1 MVVYDLP
8 MRRLSLALRLQWPS
22 LIFAILLGGL
32 AFDGLYGSSGS
43 RDLLVLRLHSRVLE
57 GERDALLAENAAIR
71 DRIVQLKSDDA
82 YLQKLIRQELGYV
95 RQGEFV
101 YRFPKSE
108 PP

>member
-1 MVVYDLP
+1 ML
-8 MRRLSLALRLQWPS
+8 RLSLAVRLQWLS

-32 AFDGLYGSSGS
+32 ALDALCGSSGP
-43 RDLLVLRLHSRVLE
+43 RDLLVLRQHSNALE
-57 GERDALLAENAAIR
+57 SEHDALLAENAAIR

-82 YLQKLIRQELGYV
+82 YLQKLIRQELGYA